1 MGNTTRAI
9 APFSLRDLA
18 AITGATIA
26 HLDDEALGQPIAHIS
41 TDSRAIGTGIG
52 GELFVALRGET
63 FDGRA
68 FVPGAIAAG
77 ALAAVVDQ
85 PLTDPLPQLVVANPL
100 AAYQAIARAWRDRAA
115 IPVVGVTGSAGK
127 TTTKELIAAVLAT
140 AGNVHKTYA
149 NYNNEIGVPKT
160 LLQIAGEHDFAV
172 VEMAMRGR
180 GQIAEL
186 AQITR
191 PDVGLITNVGTAHIG
206 LLGSE
211 QAIAEAKCELLVEM
225 PPDSVA
231 VLNAD
236 CDRLMATA
244 QGLWQGET
252 ISYGFTNGN
261 FRGELLDAQTLR
273 VEGQTF
279 PLPLAGRHNA
289 LNFLGALAVAKVL
302 GVDWRPIAAGLTVQ
316 LPSGRARRYDL
327 PNEAIV
333 LDETYNAGLE
343 SMTAALVMLS
353 ETPGTRRLAVLG
365 AMKELGDRAPEFHAQ
380 VGTLAHELKLDG
392 LWVLADDPTALHIA
406 EGAKGLPCE
415 VFDTHEA
422 LIDRLQ
428 GELRSGDV
436 CLLKAS
442 RSVGLDRV
450 VQALVPTTG
459 DQTH

>member
-1 MGNTTRAI
+1 MRTI
-9 APFSLRDLA
+9 APFSLRELA

-26 HLDDEALGQPIAHIS
+26 NLDDHTLEQPIAQIS
-41 TDSRAIGTGIG
+41 TDSRAIGTGTG
-52 GELFVALRGET
+52 GEIFVALRGET

-77 ALAAVVDQ
+77 ATAALVDQ
-85 PLTDPLPQLVVANPL
+85 PLAEPLPQLVVANPL
-100 AAYQAIARAWRDRAA
+100 AAYQAIAQAWRDRAA

-127 TTTKELIAAVLAT
+127 TTTKELIAAVLST

-160 LLQIAGEHDFAV
+160 LLQITGEHDFAV

-186 AQITR
+186 AQIAR
-191 PDVGLITNVGTAHIG
+191 PNVGLITNVGTAHIG

-225 PPDSVA
+225 PSDSVA
-231 VLNAD
+231 VLNGD

-244 QGLWQGET
+244 QDLWRGET
-252 ISYGFTNGN
+252 MSYGFNNGN
-261 FRGELLDAQTLR
+261 FRGELLDGQTLL
-273 VEGQTF
+273 VEGRIF

-302 GVDWRPIAAGLTVQ
+302 GLDWEPIAAGLAVQ
-316 LPSGRARRYDL
+316 LPDGRARRYEL
-327 PNEAIV
+327 PNGAIV

-343 SMTAALVMLS
+343 SMTAALVMLA

-365 AMKELGDRAPEFHAQ
+365 TMKELGDRAPEFHAQ
-380 VGTLAHELKLDG
+380 VGNLARDLQLDG

-415 VFDTHEA
+415 VFETHEA
-422 LIDRLQ
+422 LIDRLP
-428 GELRSGDV
+428 GALRSGDV

-450 VQALVPTTG
+450 VQALVPTQRDRPHQG
-459 DQTH
+459 HN